1 MIEYNLLAVD
11 NISVAANFQS
21 ILVGESKVVLTG
33 GAENMSPSSFRR
45 KECSFRYKALGQK
58 YEFEDMLWLGMMD
71 THCNVPMGMT
81 AEILGAKYGLKREEV
96 DEFALRSQQ
105 LWKAGKHLATGKDS
119 APHESLM
126 TDRCSQ

>member
-1 MIEYNLLAVD
+1 MIEHSLLAAD
-11 NISVAANFQS
+11 TISITADFQS

-33 GAENMSPSSFRR
+33 GAENMSQVPFVVRNIR
-45 KECSFRYKALGQK
+45 FGTTLGQK

-81 AEILGAKYGLKREEV
+81 AEILGTKYGLKREEV

-105 LWKAGKHLATGKDS
+105 LWKAGKHLLLVKTLLPVSRKLNDR
-119 APHESLM
+119 SL
-126 TDRCSQ
+126 